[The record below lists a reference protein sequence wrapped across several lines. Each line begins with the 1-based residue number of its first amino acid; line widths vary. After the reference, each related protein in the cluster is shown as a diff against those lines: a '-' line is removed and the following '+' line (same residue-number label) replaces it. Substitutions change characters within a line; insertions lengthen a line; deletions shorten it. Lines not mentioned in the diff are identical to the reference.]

1 MHYSYSMP
9 SLIKFQLNFLRYPA
23 NRQTSKTNGQE
34 HDLLD
39 KDNCTQ
45 QVTPVVTAT
54 STMALNS
61 CNGMCQNACCSE
73 NNSDRASVLSTGTD
87 STVSWTGLCSIAV
100 SHTTQQ
106 STHSLVL
113 LAASTYTMFVLFY
126 CIICTDQ
133 LTLTVNLSR
142 SSL

>member
-9 SLIKFQLNFLRYPA
+9 SLIKFQLNFLRY

-45 QVTPVVTAT
+45 QVTPVV
-54 STMALNS
+54 TMALNS

-126 CIICTDQ
+126 CNICTDQ
-133 LTLTVNLSR
+133 LILTVNLSR